1 MPPAPYDKKAKLIK
15 DLFVDRHHVTNV
27 MMVVDIREG
36 WRTRLLHPPVM
47 PPPRE
52 LSSVESGVR
61 PGIVQ
66 STATPAQVTSGQV
79 SATPPPV
86 TTTPSTAALV
96 PLALDSATP
105 PLVTTAPCTAVLGA
119 TTLAQTTATTT
130 VFTVA
135 QVHATPADVPMSPT
149 YEDLLTDPVLATGI
163 VTVEETDSDI
173 MDDA

>member
-1 MPPAPYDKKAKLIK
+1 ML
-15 DLFVDRHHVTNV
+15 T
-27 MMVVDIREG
+27 
-36 WRTRLLHPPVM
+36 
-47 PPPRE
+47 
-52 LSSVESGVR
+52 VESGVR

-135 QVHATPADVPMSPT
+135 QVHATPADVPMSLT